1 MDEKLVA
8 MIGHQVAV
16 SEVALKACW
25 DVATLILSLIV
36 KILSWSPHLGGRGG
50 NLQVQLP

>member
-1 MDEKLVA
+1 MLVA

-25 DVATLILSLIV
+25 DVATLMFRIA
-36 KILSWSPHLGGRGG
+36 RAE
-50 NLQVQLP
+50 